1 MPSKFTKQQLEM
13 LNHRKESHTSP
24 LSVIAHV
31 DLDGFYAQCEQVR
44 RGLSK
49 DVPVACRQ
57 WNSLIAV
64 NYAAKAHGISRHD
77 NVEEA
82 AKKCPEIVLAH
93 VATFKKG
100 ETTWA
105 YHENPTAAEHKV
117 SLDAFRRESRKIF
130 GIVKSHAH
138 YVEKASIDEAFID
151 LGSIVYKQVLSLF
164 PHLQSATDNLPDS
177 PSLEEIK
184 KLGLEWKGVL
194 IGSEEIDDWD
204 DILILLGSIEVAR
217 IRADILD
224 QLNYTCSA
232 GVGRN
237 KILAKLGSGTNKPN
251 NQTIVKN
258 SAVDEFLDNSEIKDL
273 WGFGGK
279 LGHEI
284 YKGLEVPDTKS
295 IPYLRA
301 FTQKEMESKLA
312 DSLLAFKL
320 YKIIRGNFAAPVSTR
335 ISIKS
340 MNSVKQFPKPQK
352 TIEDCR
358 AWLRVFSAD
367 IAARLLELEEEYDTT
382 VRPKVLSI
390 HFNLPY
396 KKPRSRQVPFSAP
409 PKRNFEQLY
418 SDIST
423 AAYELFQNIFSEGVI
438 LPAAMLTLTVTG
450 IEFQSNMNKTIES
463 FFFGRQAQQKSI
475 DKKKEVEQSVGEKE
489 EASPEES
496 PPNDQDNDN
505 GLFLSDEEEEEDSGA
520 PKDDSVTIPCSKCY
534 KRVTLDDLDE
544 HKDWHY
550 ARELQDEWIRK
561 EQQPSNSVKRT
572 KEQASSKPSKK
583 VANSKTKAKRG
594 TGKDQSIMNFF
605 GKSA

>member
-1 MPSKFTKQQLEM
+1 MPSSFTKQQLEM

-49 DVPVACRQ
+49 EVPVACRQ

-64 NYAAKAHGISRHD
+64 NYGAKAHGISRHD

-82 AKKCPEIVLAH
+82 RKKCPEIVLAH
-93 VATFKKG
+93 VATFRKG

-105 YHENPTAAEHKV
+105 YHDNPTAAEHKV

-130 GIVKSHAH
+130 GVVKSHASV
-138 YVEKASIDEAFID
+138 VEKASIDEAFID
-151 LGSIVYKQVLSLF
+151 LGSTVYKRALNLF
-164 PHLQSATDNLPDS
+164 PQLETATDALPDC
-177 PSLEEIK
+177 PSLEDIK
-184 KLGLEWKGVL
+184 KLDLEWKGVL
-194 IGSEEIDDWD
+194 IGSEDIQDWD
-204 DILILLGSIEVAR
+204 DIFILLGSVEVAR

-224 QLNYTCSA
+224 QLKYTCSA

-258 SAVDEFLDNSEIKDL
+258 SNVDEFLDNSEIKDL

-284 YKGLEVPDTKS
+284 YKELDVPGTKS
-295 IPYLRA
+295 IPYLRG
-301 FTQKEMESKLA
+301 FTQKEMEAKLA

-367 IAARLLELEEEYDTT
+367 IAARLLELEEEYETT

-409 PKRNFEQLY
+409 PRRNFEQLY

-423 AAYELFQNIFSEGVI
+423 AAYELFQAIFSEGVI

-463 FFFGRQAQQKSI
+463 FFFGHQAQSNLTTKKKDFGQTNSEQEASI
-475 DKKKEVEQSVGEKE
+475 DH
-489 EASPEES
+489 SPS
-496 PPNDQDNDN
+496 DDQNNDS
-505 GLFLSDEEEEEDSGA
+505 GLFLSDEEEESGA
-520 PKDDSVTIPCSKCY
+520 PKDDSVTIPCSKCH
-534 KRVTLDDLDE
+534 KRITLDDLDE

-561 EQQPSNSVKRT
+561 EQPSANSAKRT

-583 VANSKTKAKRG
+583 PANNKAKPKRK
-594 TGKDQSIMNFF
+594 TGKDQSIMSFF
-605 GKSA
+605 GKGK